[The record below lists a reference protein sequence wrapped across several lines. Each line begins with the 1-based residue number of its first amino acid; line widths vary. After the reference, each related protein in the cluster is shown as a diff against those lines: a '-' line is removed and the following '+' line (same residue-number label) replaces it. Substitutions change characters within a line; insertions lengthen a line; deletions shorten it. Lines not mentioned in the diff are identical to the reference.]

1 MKVLSRSTVI
11 ILCVVILAPA
21 VFSRPAVA
29 GNPETAALLKYAVI
43 GILAYGFYKVVR
55 YEIFDA
61 APGRNYSEADSSIL
75 AYNYI
80 FSSDNRRAF
89 KKIEDRTQR
98 IAFVDSFWEE
108 YDLGPY
114 QSPEPLR
121 REFEGRIAK
130 ANKEFSNPF
139 MRGWRTDQGRI
150 TIIYGPPE
158 EVLLVELPALTVIN
172 NQQLFDG
179 KIEIWYYDRQRGQKE
194 LPGILRQHDDGRMF
208 FVFADQSGNGIIRQV
223 FSTELYEF

>member
-1 MKVLSRSTVI
+1 M
-11 ILCVVILAPA
+11 
-21 VFSRPAVA
+21 
-29 GNPETAALLKYAVI
+29 
-43 GILAYGFYKVVR
+43 R

-80 FSSDNRRAF
+80 FSYDKREAF
-89 KKIEDRTQR
+89 KKI
-98 IAFVDSFWEE
+98 
-108 YDLGPY
+108 
-114 QSPEPLR
+114 
-121 REFEGRIAK
+121 
-130 ANKEFSNPF
+130 
-139 MRGWRTDQGRI
+139 
-150 TIIYGPPE
+150 
-158 EVLLVELPALTVIN
+158 PALTVIN

-194 LPGILRQHDDGRMF
+194 IPGILRQHDDSRMF